1 MAACVFPL
9 RTRRCWS
16 VNWEIGPGGGLV
28 SLIVNSDGSFDMVV
42 LELPADQ
49 DIPHDLLFVIALAM
63 ELDHQGILLCNQK
76 L

>member
-1 MAACVFPL
+1 
-9 RTRRCWS
+9 